1 MTKFIEKYK
10 TFLHKDSATGILLII
25 ATAAALIIANSPLY
39 DWYHRFMELQFT
51 VGFSNFNLSYS
62 LHHWVNDGLMALFF
76 LLVGLEIK
84 HELKFGRLQT
94 LSSAIFPSLS
104 ALFGALVPA
113 MIFYFFNKG
122 SHYVHGWA
130 IPMATD
136 IAFVIGII
144 AMLGSRVPAWAKV
157 FVTTIAVVD
166 DLIAVLVIA
175 FFYTD
180 QINWVALGI
189 AAALTGVLILFNHQ
203 KVNNLTPYMV
213 VGFFL
218 WWAVLASGIHSTIA
232 GVIIALTI
240 PLKREW
246 TLDQIKEYGRNGLE
260 VFAKIRETD
269 LNSAYDY
276 LEAGLREVESP
287 LVRLERKLHGPVYH
301 FVMPLFAFV
310 NAGIVFNQEIAEQL
324 FNINITWG
332 ILLGLLIGKPLGIML
347 GVWILVTFFYKD
359 TPHTKAIWKVVFGI
373 AILCG
378 IGFTMSLFIS
388 NLSFND
394 EQTIEEAKISVLLAS
409 VISGI
414 LGYIYLRS
422 ATKNPELIQ
431 MEDPNTSNDSD

>member
-1 MTKFIEKYK
+1 M
-10 TFLHKDSATGILLII
+10 
-25 ATAAALIIANSPLY
+25 
-39 DWYHRFMELQFT
+39 
-51 VGFSNFNLSYS
+51 
-62 LHHWVNDGLMALFF
+62 
-76 LLVGLEIK
+76 
-84 HELKFGRLQT
+84 QT

-104 ALFGALVPA
+104 AIFGALVAA

-122 SHYVHGWA
+122 SHYVQGWA

-144 AMLGSRVPAWAKV
+144 AMLGKRVPAWAKV

-203 KVNNLTPYMV
+203 KVNKLYMV

-287 LVRLERKLHGPVYH
+287 LVRLERKLHGPCTILSLP
-301 FVMPLFAFV
+301 FFAFV
-310 NAGIVFNQEIAEQL
+310 RAGIVFNQEIAEQL
-324 FNINITWG
+324 FNINITWEYC
-332 ILLGLLIGKPLGIML
+332 L
-347 GVWILVTFFYKD
+347 D
-359 TPHTKAIWKVVFGI
+359 CH
-373 AILCG
+373 
-378 IGFTMSLFIS
+378 
-388 NLSFND
+388 
-394 EQTIEEAKISVLLAS
+394 
-409 VISGI
+409 
-414 LGYIYLRS
+414 
-422 ATKNPELIQ
+422 
-431 MEDPNTSNDSD
+431 